1 MAEEKKFP
9 VRLKVKT
16 TIYQGKDKQSMELT
30 TFGTFYKKENADF
43 LQYDEVMEEVGTVAT
58 TLKLTSNDAVIMR
71 NGAVKMNLP
80 LQKHKKRIGRYITPY
95 GNFDMETNTS
105 QYNYFLNEQ
114 SGTIDLLYD
123 LTMQGQKSGQFLL
136 SIEFKEDKQSE

>member
-1 MAEEKKFP
+1 MTEEKKFP

-16 TIYQGKDKQSMELT
+16 TIYHGKDKETMELI

-80 LQKHKKRIGRYITPY
+80 LQKNRKRIGRYTTPY
-95 GNFDMETNTS
+95 GNFDLETNTS
-105 QYNYFLNEQ
+105 RYNYLLNEQ

-136 SIEFKEDKQSE
+136 DIEFKEDKKSE

>member
-1 MAEEKKFP
+1 MSEDKKFP

-16 TIYQGKDKQSMELT
+16 TIYHGKDKQTMELT
-30 TFGTFYKKENADF
+30 TFGTFYKKGSADF
-43 LQYDEVMEEVGTVAT
+43 LHYDEVMEEVGTVAT
-58 TLKLTSNDAVIMR
+58 TLRLTPTDAVIMR

-80 LQKHKKRIGRYITPY
+80 LQKNKKRVGRYTTPY
-95 GNFDMETNTS
+95 GVFELETNTS
-105 QYNYFLNEQ
+105 RYDYLFNEQ

-136 SIEFKEDKQSE
+136 NVEFKEDETNE